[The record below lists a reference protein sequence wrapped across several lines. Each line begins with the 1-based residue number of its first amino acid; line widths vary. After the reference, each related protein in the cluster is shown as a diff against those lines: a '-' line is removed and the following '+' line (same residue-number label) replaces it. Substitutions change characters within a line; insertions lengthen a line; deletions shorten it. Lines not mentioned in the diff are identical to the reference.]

1 MFTLTPTSRS
11 SNTYIYDIKAG
22 NFKAIA
28 LYIYLYFRPMND
40 GVRRIRKTEAKKDNV
55 NEKKKNKRN
64 EQKDAVCFRFNI
76 LWSKVL

>member
-40 GVRRIRKTEAKKDNV
+40 DVRRIQKTEAKKDNG
-55 NEKKKNKRN
+55 NEKTKQKKQAKGR
-64 EQKDAVCFRFNI
+64 
-76 LWSKVL
+76 SMS

>member
-40 GVRRIRKTEAKKDNV
+40 DVRRIQKTEAKKDNG
-55 NEKKKNKRN
+55 NKKTK
-64 EQKDAVCFRFNI
+64 QKKQAKGRSMF
-76 LWSKVL
+76 